1 MRQDLF
7 LTWAAL
13 PLAWAELPLVRLSS
27 FRSHNLLLAAF
38 PLDLGSV
45 RAANANAELRIPR
58 QLDQPAQLT
67 PPRAVRFFARK
78 KARQACRY
86 PHLPSAGPLRTPFC
100 ERSSRGHALL
110 PDPSERSRRRCH
122 RRAGAKVF
130 TDLSQEWLG
139 KFLELLLSDARDLRE
154 FAFTLWTCPRHLAQ
168 CCIGKNDV
176 SGNIA
181 LVRNF
186 S

>member
-38 PLDLGSV
+38 TLDLGSV

-78 KARQACRY
+78 KGRRECRY
-86 PHLPSAGPLRTPFC
+86 PPFRSAGPLRTPFC
-100 ERSSRGHALL
+100 ERSSRGHAPLQGAFRFGAPGYNWRLL
-110 PDPSERSRRRCH
+110 ASLSKFAKRLGVRQPS
-122 RRAGAKVF
+122 GA
-130 TDLSQEWLG
+130 L
-139 KFLELLLSDARDLRE
+139 
-154 FAFTLWTCPRHLAQ
+154 
-168 CCIGKNDV
+168 
-176 SGNIA
+176 
-181 LVRNF
+181 
-186 S
+186 

>member
-67 PPRAVRFFARK
+67 PPRAVRFFARMK
-78 KARQACRY
+78 SRQACRY
-86 PHLPSAGPLRTPFC
+86 
-100 ERSSRGHALL
+100 
-110 PDPSERSRRRCH
+110 
-122 RRAGAKVF
+122 
-130 TDLSQEWLG
+130 Q
-139 KFLELLLSDARDLRE
+139 
-154 FAFTLWTCPRHLAQ
+154 HLAQ
-168 CCIGKNDV
+168 AIPLRSPFCPRSRLG
-176 SGNIA
+176 A
-181 LVRNF
+181 
-186 S
+186 

>member
-58 QLDQPAQLT
+58 QLAQPTQST
-67 PPRAVRFFARK
+67 PPCAVRFFARK
-78 KARQACRY
+78 KARQACRH
-86 PHLPSAGPLRTPFC
+86 PCLLSAGLLRTPFC
-100 ERSSRGHALL
+100 ERSSRGHA
-110 PDPSERSRRRCH
+110 P
-122 RRAGAKVF
+122 F
-130 TDLSQEWLG
+130 
-139 KFLELLLSDARDLRE
+139 ARY
-154 FAFTLWTCPRHLAQ
+154 APAP
-168 CCIGKNDV
+168 G
-176 SGNIA
+176 
-181 LVRNF
+181 
-186 S
+186 